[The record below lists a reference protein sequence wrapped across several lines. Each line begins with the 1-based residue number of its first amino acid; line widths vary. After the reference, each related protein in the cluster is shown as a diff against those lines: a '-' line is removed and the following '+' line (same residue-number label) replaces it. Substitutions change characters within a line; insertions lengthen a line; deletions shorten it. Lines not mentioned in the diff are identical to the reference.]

1 MAAEDVREP
10 VVQIEESFPRERRAR
25 RGLGP
30 VGFILLAAAATTLGV
45 VIYFGI
51 HSRTAA
57 EASLKSATG
66 DAAIPFVNVVYPQAS
81 APTAEIVLPGN
92 VQAFTDTPIYA
103 RANGYLKSWHFDIGA
118 RVQKGQLL
126 AEIESPEIDQQLQQA
141 RADLAVAQANLHL
154 AEITAAR
161 FEDLLKTDSVSKQDT
176 DQAVSNLN
184 ATKADVA
191 SKTANVH
198 RLEEMQS
205 FEKIQAPFDGIITA
219 RNTDVGTLVDA
230 GANSQPKE
238 LFHLAAIETLR
249 VYVSVPEVYSQ
260 AARPGAA
267 ASLTLDEFPG
277 QVFHGTLTRTS
288 NSIDA
293 ASRTLLTEVDVDNP
307 SGKLLPGAYASVHL
321 KLPEGIRSVTVPAN
335 TLLFR
340 SEGLRVAVVRNGRA
354 ELIPVT
360 IGRDYGNAVEVM
372 SGLQPA
378 DAVITNP
385 ADSLVSGT
393 PLRIKNLQ
401 SGASGH

>member
-1 MAAEDVREP
+1 MATEELKQPA
-10 VVQIEESFPRERRAR
+10 VQLEETPPGEQRAR
-25 RGLGP
+25 RGVGRIAFLLFAAVALALGAL
-30 VGFILLAAAATTLGV
+30 IYLGV
-45 VIYFGI
+45 

-66 DAAIPFVNVVYPQAS
+66 DAVVPFVNVVYPQGG
-81 APTAEIVLPGN
+81 APSAEIVLPGN

-103 RANGYLKSWHFDIGA
+103 RTNGYLKRWYFDIGA
-118 RVQKGQLL
+118 QVKKGELL

-154 AEITAAR
+154 ADITAAR
-161 FEDLLKTDSVSKQDT
+161 FQDLLKTDSVSKQDT

-184 ATKADVA
+184 ATSADVA
-191 SKTANVH
+191 SKTANVR
-198 RLEEMQS
+198 RLEELQS

-219 RNTDVGTLVDA
+219 RNIDIGTLVDA
-230 GANSQPKE
+230 GANSQPRE
-238 LFHLAAIETLR
+238 LFHMAAIGTLR

-260 AARPGAA
+260 AARPGSV

-293 ASRTLLTEVDVDNP
+293 ASRTLLAEVDVENP
-307 SGKLLPGAYASVHL
+307 TGKLLPGAYASVHL
-321 KLPEGIRSVTVPAN
+321 KLPQEIRSVTIPAN

-354 ELIPVT
+354 ALVPVT
-360 IGRDYGNAVEVM
+360 IGRDYGSSVEVV
-372 SGLQPA
+372 SGLQPT
-378 DAVITNP
+378 DAVVTNP

-393 PLRIKNLQ
+393 PLRVKDSQ
-401 SGASGH
+401 KGASVY